1 MIVARIARGFITR
14 LAQAT
19 ELAPSTLPEGMRRIG
34 VAIAAVALAATLA
47 PATHAD
53 APTVIRLI
61 SNFHHADIVL
71 DRAPR
76 GEAGTG
82 DVLVSVNRLRNATGQ
97 FGRPKGALVGQ
108 SRGRF
113 TFVSGTNMRVDG
125 WTTLPGGRLHI
136 RGLTSALG
144 YELLTMR
151 VVGGTGAFAGA
162 RGTVT
167 VRPYPTTART
177 LVVYRLRLS

>member
-1 MIVARIARGFITR
+1 
-14 LAQAT
+14 
-19 ELAPSTLPEGMRRIG
+19 MRPFG
-34 VAIAAVALAATLA
+34 VAIASATLA
-47 PATHAD
+47 AAFAPATQAETT
-53 APTVIRLI
+53 TVIRLI
-61 SNFHHADIVL
+61 SNFHHASIVV
-71 DRAPR
+71 DRAPQ
-76 GEAGTG
+76 GEAGAG

-136 RGLTSALG
+136 RGLAPALG
-144 YELLTMR
+144 YDVLTMR

-162 RGTVT
+162 HGTVT
-167 VRPYPTTART
+167 VTPYPTTART
-177 LVVYRLRLS
+177 LVVYRLALP